1 MPTGIGDD
9 KILLPKS
16 TQLLLN
22 YPNPFNN
29 ATTLR
34 YNLTNAGMISITI
47 YNILG
52 QEVAR
57 PVNEYQQAGVKTIT
71 WNADSL
77 PSGIYFARMKTEDY
91 SGIIKLLLL
100 K

>member
-1 MPTGIGDD
+1 
-9 KILLPKS
+9 LPKA
-16 TQLLLN
+16 TQLLQN

-29 ATTLR
+29 STTLK
-34 YNLTNAGMISITI
+34 YNLTKAGEVTITI

-52 QEVAR
+52 QKLAE
-57 PVNEYQQAGVKTIT
+57 PVNEYQQAGAKTVT
-71 WNADSL
+71 WWADNL

-91 SGIIKLLLL
+91 SGSIKLLLL